1 MSPAGSAATSIHLI
15 AVRALK
21 YERPSTDP
29 CRERLAQAPSSPKD
43 RHALM
48 MVFLS
53 PQAGTDLRSMEKR
66 MTAAEAVQL
75 VKSGDRV
82 FVHGSAATP
91 LTLINALLARH
102 AELEKVELVSISTLG
117 KLDLNRPEVQN
128 SFFVNSLFVSENVRE
143 VVNGPYG
150 EYVPVFLSE
159 IPLLFERGIL
169 PLDVALVHVSPP
181 DRHGFCTLGVSVDVA
196 RSAVRDAKLVIAQVN
211 PRMPRTHG
219 EGQVHVSHFVAMV
232 QVDDPLP
239 ELDYASRIGPN
250 EERIGQLCAELVE
263 DRSTLQM
270 GIGAIPDAILRS
282 LGTHKD
288 LGVHTEMCSNG
299 IMDLLER
306 GVITNR
312 YKKKYKDRVVTS
324 FAIGT
329 RALYDRIDDNP
340 QFAFLDAQYVNAGH
354 VIRQNPR
361 VVAVNSAIEVDL
373 TGQVCAD
380 SIGTQQFS
388 GVGGQ
393 MDFMRGAA
401 LSEGGKPII
410 ALCSTTSKG
419 ASKIVPFLRQGAG
432 VVTTRAHVHH
442 VVTEHGVADLFG
454 RNLRQRA
461 EALRDIAHPDHREAL
476 DRAIME
482 RFGPKVM

>member
-1 MSPAGSAATSIHLI
+1 VAPDGSRGTFTAPITELRPMAHWMDAAGAARLI
-15 AVRALK
+15 ADG
-21 YERPSTDP
+21 ER
-29 CRERLAQAPSSPKD
+29 
-43 RHALM
+43 
-48 MVFLS
+48 VFL
-53 PQAGTDLRSMEKR
+53 
-66 MTAAEAVQL
+66 
-75 VKSGDRV
+75 
-82 FVHGSAATP
+82 HGSAATP
-91 LTLINALLARH
+91 HALIDALLAR
-102 AELEKVELVSISTLG
+102 AGSVKGIELVSISTLG
-117 KLDLNRPEVQN
+117 HIAFDRPGVRD
-128 SFFVNSLFVSENVRE
+128 SFFVNSLFVSANVRE
-143 VVNGPYG
+143 VVNGPAG

-159 IPLLFERGIL
+159 IPLLFERGIM
-169 PLDVALVHVSPP
+169 PINTALVHVSPP

-196 RSAVRDAKLVIAQVN
+196 RSAVRYAERVIAQVN

-219 EGQVHVSHFVAMV
+219 EGQVHISRFDALVHVEAE
-232 QVDDPLP
+232 LP
-239 ELDYASRIGPN
+239 EVDYAAGIGPE
-250 EERIGQLCAELVE
+250 EERIGRLCAGLIE
-263 DRSTLQM
+263 DRSTLQL
-270 GIGAIPDAILRS
+270 GIGAIPDAVLRM
-282 LGTHKD
+282 LHGHKD

-312 YKKKYKDRVVTS
+312 YKRKFKDRIVTS

-340 QFAFLDAQYVNAGH
+340 QFAFLDAAYVNAGH

-361 VVAVNSAIEVDL
+361 VVAINSAIEIDL

-380 SIGTQQFS
+380 SIGTMQYS

-410 ALCSTTSKG
+410 AMRSTTPSG
-419 ASKIVPFLRQGAG
+419 ASKIVSFLRQGAG

-442 VVTEHGVADLFG
+442 VVTEQGVADLFG

-476 DRAIME
+476 DRAITE
-482 RFGPKVM
+482 RFGPKWH